1 MNQLNG
7 IIRTGIKKPAIIF
20 FIFILC
26 ISTLSKT
33 QVLAASE
40 AGTTIHVAPTGA
52 DSPTCGT
59 PTAPCRTLQYAV
71 NLAGSGSTI
80 KAAEG
85 RYTFS
90 GSSVSSTCYGYTIYA
105 TVLCIIDK
113 HLTLIGGF
121 DPGNWYASDPEAH
134 PTIID
139 GQNKYRGVA
148 LLGTSAKSARASLNM
163 TGFTIQNGLAQG
175 NTTGADYETSGYGGG
190 MFTTNAPISLRHV
203 IFRNNRAIGGDTRA
217 SYGGAGAGGGLAT
230 VLTPPGSSSTL
241 DYVTFEGNESLGG
254 RGIDRGG
261 SSLGGG
267 FYVYST
273 AMSADHITLTDNIA
287 RAGSSNGSGKDNTG
301 LTADG
306 LGGGGTVH
314 DKSNVI
320 LQHVQ
325 ASGNQA
331 IGGNAGV
338 QGGHG
343 DGAALFTEFANLMEV
358 DKSEIKDNLAQG
370 GNGQYAGLGGGGGIM
385 SANSNVK
392 INSTSIIANTARGG
406 TGTTEKG
413 SVGGGGLYFTRFTG
427 STSIEITNSVIAD
440 NYIEIGSGPGDPGG
454 GGGGLW
460 LQGVQVNMI
469 HTTIANNRMSPT
481 LLYGAAMILVN
492 FFAPTPTTLYLSY
505 SLITGHQTSNLNS
518 WGNQSAI
525 HVWQGNTLNLNNGI
539 FAGNSNDTNLE
550 DDPVTPGGPGKIN
563 GLSSM
568 KQVSSVNYVAPG
580 APYYNYH
587 IAVSSPAHDQANGS
601 PLTQD
606 IDGQKRPY
614 DGVADLGA
622 DEYTPFT
629 LAAAPG
635 NKSLLLYW
643 GQDAP
648 LLNGSI
654 EKYYVIVGCEPNA
667 NRPSQGTCDAP
678 IYVDSST
685 TSILLTGLSNYMRYS
700 LTVYASGSQGTVIAN
715 SATVEAVPSNI
726 FVYLPMVIDPQK

>member
-1 MNQLNG
+1 M
-7 IIRTGIKKPAIIF
+7 IRTGTKKLAIIF
-20 FIFILC
+20 FALILC
-26 ISTLSKT
+26 FSTLSNV
-33 QVLAASE
+33 QALAASE

-52 DSPTCGT
+52 DTPTCGAS
-59 PTAPCRTLQYAV
+59 TAPCRTLQYAV

-85 RYTFS
+85 SYTFA
-90 GSSVSSTCYGYTIYA
+90 GGSVSPTCYGATIYA
-105 TVLCIIDK
+105 PVVCIIDK

-121 DPGNWYASDPEAH
+121 DPGNWNASDPQAH

-139 GQNKYRGVA
+139 GGNKYRGVA
-148 LLGTSAKSARASLNM
+148 LLGTSARSAKASLSM

-175 NTTGADYETSGYGGG
+175 NTTGADYEIAGYGGG
-190 MFTTNAPISLRHV
+190 MYTTNAPIALRHV
-203 IFRNNRAIGGDTRA
+203 VFKNNRAVGGDTRA
-217 SYGGAGAGGGLAT
+217 SYGGAGVGGGLAIN
-230 VLTPPGSSSTL
+230 LTPPGSSSTL
-241 DYVTFEGNESLGG
+241 DYVAFEGNESLGG

-267 FYVYST
+267 FYIYSA
-273 AMSADHITLTDNIA
+273 AMSANHITLTNNIA
-287 RAGSSNGSGKDNTG
+287 RAGSSNGSGKDNTN

-306 LGGGGTVH
+306 LGGGGTIH
-314 DKSNVI
+314 GNSNATLI
-320 LQHVQ
+320 DVQ
-325 ASGNQA
+325 ATGNQA
-331 IGGNAGV
+331 IGGNAAV

-343 DGAALFTEFANLMEV
+343 MGGALFTEYASLMDV
-358 DKSEIKDNLAQG
+358 RKSDLKDNLALG
-370 GNGQYAGLGGGGGIM
+370 GNGQYGGIGGGGGIM
-385 SANSNVK
+385 STNSNMR
-392 INSTSIIANTARGG
+392 IDSTCVIANTATGG
-406 TGTTEKG
+406 NGTTTKG
-413 SVGGGGLYFTRFTG
+413 SAGGGGIYQTRFSG
-427 STSIEITNSVIAD
+427 NTSAEITNSVIAD
-440 NYIEIGSGPGDPGG
+440 NYIEQGNGAGDPGG

-469 HTTIANNRMSPT
+469 HTTIANNRMSPD
-481 LLYGAAMILVN
+481 LLYGAAAILVN
-492 FFAPTPTTLYLSY
+492 FSTPTPTTLNLSY
-505 SLITGHQTSNLNS
+505 SLITGHKNSNPNS

-550 DDPVTPGGPGKIN
+550 NDPTSPGGPGKIN

-568 KQVSSVNYVAPG
+568 KQASSVNYAAPG

-606 IDGQKRPY
+606 IDGQIRPE

-622 DEYTPFT
+622 DEYTPFSLT
-629 LAAAPG
+629 AAPG
-635 NKSLLLYW
+635 NKSLLLNW

-685 TSILLTGLSNYMRYS
+685 TSIKLTGLSNFMRYS
-700 LTVYASGSQGTVIAN
+700 LTVYASGSQGTVVAN
-715 SATVEAVPSNI
+715 SATVEAVPTDI
-726 FVYLPMVIDPQK
+726 FVYLPMVINPQK